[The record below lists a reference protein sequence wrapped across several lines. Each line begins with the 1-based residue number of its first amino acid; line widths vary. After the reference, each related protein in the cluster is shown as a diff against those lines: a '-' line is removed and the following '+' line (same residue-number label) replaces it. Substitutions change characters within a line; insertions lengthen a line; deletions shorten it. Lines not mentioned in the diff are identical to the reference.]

1 MPKVAIT
8 VNGSAPS
15 NVFPAFII
23 GSSAVASGD
32 DLVLFFT
39 PAGSP
44 ALVKGE
50 MEKMS
55 KVKGLPDLVELY
67 DGVVGLGGKIYLC
80 GLALEA
86 KDIKK
91 EDLREGVEIIGA
103 TTFLNEIK
111 NATVTFSF

>member
-8 VNGSAPS
+8 VNGSCPD

-39 PAGSP
+39 PCGSL

-55 KVKGLPDLVELY
+55 KVKGMPNLVELY
-67 DGVVGLGGKIYLC
+67 DGVVRLGGKICLC
-80 GLALEA
+80 ALALET
-86 KDIKK
+86 KDLKK
-91 EDLREGVEIIGA
+91 EDLRESVEIIGA
-103 TTFLNEIK
+103 TTFLNEIR